1 MRRTVVVLTLGLLCW
16 PLLSSRGETVQRP
29 PQEGPVFPLTL
40 GLGSS
45 SCADRWQALE
55 RYLRSSGD
63 RLRPLRQSLRTVNPS
78 MRARLALVVTF
89 LEEDANARSRVQAW
103 EREFTQIVEL
113 QDGTRQS
120 SELEGMHRRL
130 LNIIHDPKESF
141 GPRLDAA
148 SFLAVLVTEF
158 APVPTAAW
166 AEEFPGLLR
175 STDGRVRLV
184 GAMLYARGMLFKS
197 QAPQKGTVIPV
208 LINGLRGDSFEERL
222 RSQRGLH
229 FVTSV
234 SAEQAC
240 VDPTDPRPQRT
251 EGIRQWEAWWAANKG
266 KLAREKVAQ
275 HY

>member
-1 MRRTVVVLTLGLLCW
+1 MRGRLTLLVLVGLGWILF
-16 PLLSSRGETVQRP
+16 RP
-29 PQEGPVFPLTL
+29 ATDEGPRAAQEDPAFQVTL
-40 GLGSS
+40 GLGST
-45 SCADRWQALE
+45 SCAHRWQALE
-55 RYLRSSGD
+55 KYLRSGGD

-78 MRARLALVVTF
+78 MRARLTMVVTF
-89 LEEDANARSRVQAW
+89 LEEDAKARARVQSW
-103 EREFTQIVEL
+103 EGEFAQIAEI
-113 QDGTRQS
+113 QDGARQF

-130 LNIIHDPKESF
+130 LKIIHDPKESF
-141 GPRLDAA
+141 GQRLDAA

-158 APVPTAAW
+158 APAPTAAW
-166 AEEFPGLLR
+166 AEEFPGLLK

-184 GAMLYARGMLFKS
+184 GAMLYARGMLFKA

-208 LINGLRGDSFEERL
+208 LINGLKGVSFEERL
-222 RSQRGLH
+222 RSQRGL
-229 FVTSV
+229 FFLTSV
-234 SAEQAC
+234 GAEQVC